1 MSKAKAGPKAW
12 YEDYHIEQELQMY
25 YTSYL
30 SRAVPDGD
38 SKIYVARVR
47 NSSQQIWRE
56 LKEIGEE
63 IRHSEEAAGHT
74 NMVHKPVVAMTAPE
88 PIHIPEPAVT
98 VPVLTAV
105 AEPTPLPTFASPA
118 PPPVTKTEPEGIK
131 KVVEKNMTKI
141 IIVGVVIIA
150 AVQYFKA

>member
-63 IRHSEEAAGHT
+63 IRHSEEAINRKAGT
-74 NMVHKPVVAMTAPE
+74 PSSAVHKPVVAMIAPE
-88 PIHIPEPAVT
+88 PIHIPEPTVA

-105 AEPTPLPTFASPA
+105 AEPTPT
-118 PPPVTKTEPEGIK
+118 
-131 KVVEKNMTKI
+131 
-141 IIVGVVIIA
+141 
-150 AVQYFKA
+150 